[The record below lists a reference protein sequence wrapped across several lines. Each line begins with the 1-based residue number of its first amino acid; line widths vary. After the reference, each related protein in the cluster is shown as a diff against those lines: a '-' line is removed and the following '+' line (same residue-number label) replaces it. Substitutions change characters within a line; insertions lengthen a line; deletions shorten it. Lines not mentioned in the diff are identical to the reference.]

1 MNNFFDTDYLIIV
14 VGIILLITIE
24 DLNPY
29 VIFFGSIVIIIAGIY
44 KIILIHYNI
53 RKTNEELKKLK

>member
-53 RKTNEELKKLK
+53 RKTKEELKKLK